1 MSEVEPLNLKG
12 NLNTHLH
19 DPLRPIKPDNA
30 WGPRITDASGTQ
42 LAAPF

>member
-1 MSEVEPLNLKG
+1 LKQNLIE
-12 NLNTHLH
+12 HLH
-19 DPLRPIKPDNA
+19 YFLHPVKPDNV